1 MCSVRLKSA
10 IPIWIGHYPIELKDD
25 LRAELMGIS
34 VSSIERFLKPAKAE
48 LRRKHNTGTRRG
60 VRTLVTEVPIR
71 DCSIDI
77 EVPGHCEIDCAAH
90 CGGSLTGLFAWTLN
104 FTDICTG
111 WTECESLWGKTG
123 NEVKKALERIELRL
137 PFSITHLYFDNGCEF
152 LNNEVVNQ
160 YAKNKERK
168 KEVIV
173 QRGRPYKKNDQC
185 FIEQKNYTHVRL
197 LFGYG
202 RLDWRNAISMM
213 NNVYRGYWRQ
223 VQNFYCPQQKLEMKQ
238 RHGSQI
244 VRKMSAPQTPYQRLR
259 PFLTE
264 KKRHDLDSELASI
277 DPILGMKRL
286 RIAVRNIFGYF
297 KNTMERA
304 EWGKLVK

>member
-60 VRTLVTEVPIR
+60 VRTLVTQVPIR

-111 WTECESLWGKTG
+111 
-123 NEVKKALERIELRL
+123 
-137 PFSITHLYFDNGCEF
+137 
-152 LNNEVVNQ
+152 
-160 YAKNKERK
+160 
-168 KEVIV
+168 
-173 QRGRPYKKNDQC
+173 
-185 FIEQKNYTHVRL
+185 
-197 LFGYG
+197 
-202 RLDWRNAISMM
+202 
-213 NNVYRGYWRQ
+213 
-223 VQNFYCPQQKLEMKQ
+223 
-238 RHGSQI
+238 
-244 VRKMSAPQTPYQRLR
+244 
-259 PFLTE
+259 
-264 KKRHDLDSELASI
+264 
-277 DPILGMKRL
+277 
-286 RIAVRNIFGYF
+286 
-297 KNTMERA
+297 
-304 EWGKLVK
+304 